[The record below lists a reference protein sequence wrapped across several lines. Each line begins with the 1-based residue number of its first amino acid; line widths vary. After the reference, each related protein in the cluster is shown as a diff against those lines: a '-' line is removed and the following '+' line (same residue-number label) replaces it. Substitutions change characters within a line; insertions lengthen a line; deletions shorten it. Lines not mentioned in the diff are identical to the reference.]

1 MPPGHRRFI
10 ASVVEQ
16 VKGRSRGVLAMR
28 KRSTFEPPDAD
39 LNPDMLG
46 AMEIIVFAP
55 HMSDGTPKPPCPW
68 CGWDGDVVSDGW
80 SNPGRRVFGLIKDKW
95 LMGPT
100 LKCKKCEATAK
111 RRRDRAPED
120 KRADRA
126 TCVFMHRRN
135 QSLGRDVAAATSR
148 GRRGGVATPR

>member
-95 LMGPT
+95 L
-100 LKCKKCEATAK
+100 LENS
-111 RRRDRAPED
+111 ED
-120 KRADRA
+120 
-126 TCVFMHRRN
+126 
-135 QSLGRDVAAATSR
+135 
-148 GRRGGVATPR
+148 